1 MSDFILSSLLFS
13 SVPGGVRLGAPA
25 LTSRGFNEEDFVKVV
40 DFIDEAV
47 SIAKDVQSKSKK
59 LKDFKQVLES
69 DESIKSQCEKLKSKV
84 AEFARKYPM
93 PGHEDH

>member
-1 MSDFILSSLLFS
+1 M
-13 SVPGGVRLGAPA
+13 
-25 LTSRGFNEEDFVKVV
+25 KVV

-59 LKDFKQVLES
+59 LKDFKQVLDS
-69 DESIKSQCEKLKSKV
+69 DESIKSQCEMLKSKV

>member
-1 MSDFILSSLLFS
+1 MCKYFP
-13 SVPGGVRLGAPA
+13 VPGGVRLGAPA
-25 LTSRGFNEEDFVKVV
+25 LTSRGFNEQDFVKVV

-47 SIAKDVQSKSKK
+47 SIAKHVQSKSKK
-59 LKDFKQVLES
+59 LKDLKQVLES
-69 DESIKSQCEKLKSKV
+69 DESIKSQCENLKSKV